1 MVRKLMLIF
10 GLLFAFA
17 SFGCSSSDDNGGGGE
32 GGGGAG
38 GAGGEGGA
46 GGGGGS
52 VTPTDACLDSA
63 DLAMVCMPDF
73 GDTYVGPCATT
84 ASGDGAATSACLQE
98 DPPALST
105 DCADCFGAQVECI
118 RDNCVL
124 GASNVCFP
132 PIEDQEACDACAD
145 DAGCTAAAASC
156 TGDLATSC
164 AG

>member
-1 MVRKLMLIF
+1 MVRNLMLIF
-10 GLLFAFA
+10 GLSLALA
-17 SFGCSSSDDNGGGGE
+17 SFGCSDSNDDNGGGGGGGE
-32 GGGGAG
+32 GGVGGAG
-38 GAGGEGGA
+38 GV

-52 VTPTDACLDSA
+52 VTPTDACVNTA

-105 DCADCFGAQVECI
+105 DCADCFGAQVQCI

-132 PIEDQEACDACAD
+132 PIADQEACDACAD
-145 DAGCTAAAASC
+145 DAGCTAPAESC
-156 TGDLATSC
+156 IGDLATAC